1 MRKKMKN
8 KLIILAVL
16 IIAVSSQSIFSQS
29 LRPLGITIEAKANFD
44 NPEWRW
50 TPVIG
55 FRLLGPVN
63 SGSQI
68 TVDFTLPNG
77 SPFVTLK
84 CDMPRID
91 EGSSSRIG
99 GCGFNNP
106 DAAKATNLQ
115 GLFGFQIKLD
125 SKVLYSG
132 KFNVSRIL
140 YNPDGTPAK
149 NKQFYYFVD
158 NDWRL
163 NFAYVGTFFGD
174 TSNNIYTE
182 FWIKNRIQNK
192 ADFSA
197 QLFYNGKQIAET
209 SPSFVLE
216 SYPKENQ
223 KQEYTNIGLNFP
235 ALMTEPEAVG
245 FDDYFRVF
253 KNPGDYEIKL
263 VREGKPARSI
273 KFSVGRDGKL
283 VPNGVGT
290 DLIGGGIIVPNQ
302 ILGDTDG
309 VFNKLAWKEGVWGN
323 PIKNLLVP

>member
-1 MRKKMKN
+1 MKN
-8 KLIILAVL
+8 KIFILVVL
-16 IIAVSSQSIFSQS
+16 LLTFSAQNIFSQS
-29 LRPLGITIEAKANFD
+29 VRPLGITIEAKANFD

-63 SGSQI
+63 SGSQV

-77 SPFVTLK
+77 SPFVTVK
-84 CDMPRID
+84 CDTPRID
-91 EGSSSRIG
+91 EGGSSRLG
-99 GCGFNNP
+99 SCGFNNP
-106 DAAKATNLQ
+106 DAAKATNQQ

-125 SKVLYSG
+125 NRVLYSG

-174 TSNNIYTE
+174 TSNNLYTE

-192 ADFSA
+192 AELSG
-197 QLFYNGKQIAET
+197 QLYYNGKQVAET
-209 SPSFVLE
+209 WASFPLD
-216 SYPKENQ
+216 SHPKENP
-223 KQEYTNIGLNFP
+223 KQEYSQIALNFP
-235 ALMTEPEAVG
+235 ALMSEPEAVG
-245 FDDYFRVF
+245 FGEFFRVF

-263 VREGKPARSI
+263 TRDGKIARSI
-273 KFSVGRDGKL
+273 KFSVGQDGKL
-283 VPNGVGT
+283 VPNNVGT
-290 DLIGGGIIVPNQ
+290 DLFGSGIIVPNQ
-302 ILGDTDG
+302 ILGDSDG
-309 VFNKLAWKEGVWGN
+309 VINKLAWKDGVWGN